1 MSGLAGV
8 LAGRHAPGVY
18 RWHGNFDTA
27 DVRHTVEHAGWT
39 YGHLDG
45 WEIEHKAEFLA
56 AIGDALAFPGH
67 YGQNLDALAD
77 CLADGGQ
84 ELGLVLDLPAVQVP
98 VRPAGV
104 LDRMSHVRGVE
115 VAVPAID
122 AGGVPSSQDG
132 GESAHLSI
140 LSKDE

>member
-27 DVRHTVEHAGWT
+27 DVRHTVEHAGWR

-45 WEIEHKAEFLA
+45 WEIEHKAEFLSA
-56 AIGDALAFPGH
+56 VGEALDLPSH

-77 CLADGGQ
+77 CLGDLGSTVLAGGAI
-84 ELGLVLDLPAVQVP
+84 LVTVLVVL
-98 VRPAGV
+98 GV
-104 LDRMSHVRGVE
+104 LYFFGRRRQAAARAKAAE
-115 VAVPAID
+115 QRAA
-122 AGGVPSSQDG
+122 AFGG
-132 GESAHLSI
+132 
-140 LSKDE
+140 KR